1 LKQSVNGCDLKSKST
16 FGCDVLNFEAVVLLS
31 DQLFP
36 TWQLRHS
43 PPVGN
48 SPQVK
53 NHWFRGSTHFSLEK
67 CRWTNWIFKVFAV
80 AVLQ

>member
-1 LKQSVNGCDLKSKST
+1 MHCKNKRNKTTLETNKKKQKHIDQKNKTKKPT
-16 FGCDVLNFEAVVLLS
+16 VVLLS
-31 DQLFP
+31 DRSFP

-53 NHWFRGSTHFSLEK
+53 NHWSKGSVHINTREAK
-67 CRWTNWIFKVFAV
+67 ET
-80 AVLQ
+80 